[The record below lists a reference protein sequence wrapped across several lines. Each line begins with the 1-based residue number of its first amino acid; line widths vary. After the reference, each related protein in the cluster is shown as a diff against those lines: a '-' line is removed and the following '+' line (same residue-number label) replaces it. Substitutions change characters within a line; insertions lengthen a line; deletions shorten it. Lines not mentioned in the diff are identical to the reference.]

1 MVAVTVTSTGSTL
14 NVGPPKPLFDVAE
27 VPSYDVTPDGQRL
40 LMLRPDYSQ
49 SPRQLVLVHQWTS
62 EMRR

>member
-1 MVAVTVTSTGSTL
+1 MVAVTLTSAETTL
-14 NVGPPKPLFDVAE
+14 NIGPPKPLFEVAQ
-27 VPSYDVTPDGQRL
+27 VPSYDVTSDGQRL

-49 SPRQLVLVHQWTS
+49 SPRQLVLVHQWTA